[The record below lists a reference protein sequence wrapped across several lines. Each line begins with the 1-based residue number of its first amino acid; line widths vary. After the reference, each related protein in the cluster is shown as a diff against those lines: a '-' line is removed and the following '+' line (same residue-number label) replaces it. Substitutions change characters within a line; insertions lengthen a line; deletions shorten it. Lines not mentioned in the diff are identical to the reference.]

1 MGAVARLALRT
12 VLAAALGMA
21 GGGCSLLI
29 DLSDTSGGG
38 GSDAAPDV
46 EVDAGEGTDG
56 LAASDAA
63 DSAVASSDAA
73 DGAGASSDA
82 GNANRDAGVDADAA
96 GSAHPPGTWCATDA
110 PSLWFCDDFDDG
122 ALGARWTG
130 ATLQVASA
138 ATLSTTNRS
147 SAPNGFDIAC
157 PALTPST
164 FLTEALTE
172 SIPAASKVT
181 LAFDLDPIAFPADG
195 HGGTLYLATL
205 TQGPGTPRNAIQ
217 FRAGTTLVDLQE
229 QVILASGAIKSG
241 TGMWAS
247 ATLVPTDGWTR
258 VEVAVDFAAT
268 PATATLRL
276 GGQTVATGS
285 LDSSWTRA
293 ATTFYLGDWY
303 IPGTPAFQVAY
314 DDVTIDVAP

>member
-12 VLAAALGMA
+12 VVAGALGVA

-29 DLSDTSGGG
+29 DLSDTTGGR

-46 EVDAGEGTDG
+46 VADAGEGTDG
-56 LAASDAA
+56 LA
-63 DSAVASSDAA
+63 
-73 DGAGASSDA
+73 SSDA
-82 GNANRDAGVDADAA
+82 GNGNGDAGVDADEG

-130 ATLQVASA
+130 ATLQVAGS

-147 SAPNGFDIAC
+147 SAPNGFDIGC

-241 TGMWAS
+241 TGMWGS
-247 ATLVPTDGWTR
+247 ATLIPTGGWSR
-258 VEVAVDFAAT
+258 VEMAVDFAAT

-276 GGQTVATGS
+276 GGQTVATAS
-285 LDSSWTRA
+285 LDPSWTRA

-303 IPGTPAFQVAY
+303 IPGTPAFHVAY
-314 DDVTIDVAP
+314 DNVTIDVAP